1 MSLLTHIARRVFLL
15 LGLLTV
21 FGLPARAADVP
32 TAYVDA
38 SGAAQAPRLATQL
51 AGSGP
56 LIITILDN
64 GGPNNGWYVAD
75 CALSG
80 NPTTMG
86 ALTISGNVN
95 LILADGCQLNVT
107 NSIHVLAG
115 NSLTIWAQ
123 TAGTGSLTATGNGSG
138 TNSGG
143 AGIGGGAGQDSGSI
157 TIHGGHITA
166 TGDIGGGA
174 GIGGGNGGGAG
185 GTITIDGGT
194 VNATGSGGGAGI
206 GGGSAGGASGTIAI
220 TGHATV
226 SAKGTGADG
235 GAGIGSGGG
244 AAVAGVVNSITIGG
258 GVNLL
263 NVQGGTCV
271 TMPVSVAA
279 PIGSGC
285 AGANPVVMFAVSAS
299 AGAHG
304 TIAPAGNFAVSLAY
318 NANIAIDFAIVPD
331 AGYEIDTVTAGTLD
345 VTASLVPVNGV
356 QTYQLRSAGYGNDP
370 IVATFRPASL
380 PPTTTAAAVPTL
392 GEWALALLALA
403 LLGMAGL
410 HTKRRG

>member
-1 MSLLTHIARRVFLL
+1 MSLLTHIVRRVFVL

-21 FGLPARAADVP
+21 FGLPAWAADVS

-38 SGAAQAPRLATQL
+38 SGAAQTPRLATQL

-56 LIITILDN
+56 LVAITILDN

-75 CALSG
+75 CAG
-80 NPTTMG
+80 TITMDG
-86 ALTISGNVN
+86 IVISGTVN

-107 NSIHVLAG
+107 NGIHVLAG

-143 AGIGGGAGQDSGSI
+143 AGIGGGSTQGAGAI

-166 TGDIGGGA
+166 TGDGGGA

-194 VNATGSGGGAGI
+194 VNATGNNGGAGI
-206 GGGSAGGASGTIAI
+206 GGGGGGASGAIAI

-226 SAKGTGADG
+226 SAQGGTYG
-235 GAGIGSGGG
+235 GAGIGSGEGG
-244 AAVAGVVNSITIGG
+244 AVNSITIGG

-263 NVQGGTCV
+263 NVQGGSCS
-271 TMPVSVAA
+271 TMPPSSAA
-279 PIGSGC
+279 PIGRGC
-285 AGANPVVMFAVSAS
+285 DVNPLNPNPVVMYLVSAS

-304 TIAPAGNFAVSLAY
+304 AIAPAGNFAVSAGDI
-318 NANIAIDFAIVPD
+318 ANVAIDFAIVPD
-331 AGYEIDTVTAGTLD
+331 AGYEIDKVVAGTVD
-345 VTASLVPVNGV
+345 VTASLVPVGGV

-370 IVATFRPASL
+370 IVATFRPAGL
-380 PPTTTAAAVPTL
+380 PPTPTAATAVPTL
-392 GEWALALLALA
+392 GEWALVLLALGLA
-403 LLGMAGL
+403 GMAGL
-410 HTKRRG
+410 HRKRGA